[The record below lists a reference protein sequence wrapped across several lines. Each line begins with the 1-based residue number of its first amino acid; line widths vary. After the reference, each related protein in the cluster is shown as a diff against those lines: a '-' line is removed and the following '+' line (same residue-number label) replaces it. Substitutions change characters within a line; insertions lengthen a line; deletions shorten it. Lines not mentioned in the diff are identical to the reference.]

1 MTDTDAVTQALAAAY
16 DETPYQSNAFSIS
29 APGHLRAVAALYG
42 ISAPPVANA
51 RVLELGCAAGG
62 NLLPYAVAHPEA
74 GPWA

>member
-1 MTDTDAVTQALAAAY
+1 MPLDLC
-16 DETPYQSNAFSIS
+16 
-29 APGHLRAVAALYG
+29 PGHLRAVAALYG

>member
-51 RVLELGCAAGG
+51 RVL
-62 NLLPYAVAHPEA
+62 N
-74 GPWA
+74 